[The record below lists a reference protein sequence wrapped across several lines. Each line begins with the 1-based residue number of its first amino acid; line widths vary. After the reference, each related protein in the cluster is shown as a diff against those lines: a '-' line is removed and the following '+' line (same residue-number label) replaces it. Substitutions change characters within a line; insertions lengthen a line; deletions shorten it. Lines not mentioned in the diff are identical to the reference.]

1 MTDAPTPEDLPNAAL
16 PNDWGPRLADL
27 AVRRAASQVM
37 GGPEKIAKH
46 HGRGSLTV
54 RERIDYLLD
63 PGSFREI
70 GPLVGSVPAD
80 GLVTGWG
87 RINNRPVLLGA
98 EDFTVLGGSIG
109 SGNTAKRY
117 RVAELALQEHI
128 PLVMILE
135 GAGHRPA
142 MPGDPIHTR
151 APSDLLAQAKLSG
164 YVPFVTAVLGASA
177 GHGALTAPMSDF
189 TVMAANSM
197 IFTAG
202 PPLVKASI
210 GEDITKEQLGGPQV
224 SVMSGVIHNVAADDK
239 AALGV
244 LRDYLRYLPSS
255 AWHYA
260 PVDTAGHD
268 RGPRVL
274 DEILSVVP
282 TDGRKLYD
290 MRQVISVLVDN
301 GSFFQVQPDYGETM
315 ITALAHLGGQP
326 VAIVANQPAVK
337 GGAIDSDGADKGAR
351 FLQIADSFHLPVIN
365 LCDNPGVLAG
375 SDAERAAMLRHGG
388 RMFAAQV
395 GLQTIKFHVTLRK
408 AYGFGGCI
416 MGMLGFNNHSS
427 SWAFPGATLGAM
439 PAAGSSKATHAS
451 EDTTVLLRQAE
462 LESSY
467 RSAQGL
473 GFDDL
478 LDPRQLRNVLLD
490 ALDVAV
496 ARRAMQ
502 AEPVQRVG
510 YLP

>member
-1 MTDAPTPEDLPNAAL
+1 MTDASTADDL

-27 AVRRAASQVM
+27 TRRKATSQEM

-46 HGRGSLTV
+46 HARGSDTV
-54 RERIDYLLD
+54 RERLDHLLD
-63 PGSFREI
+63 AGTFREL
-70 GPLVGSVPAD
+70 GPLVGAVPAD

-87 RINNRPVLLGA
+87 RINGRPVLVGA

-109 SGNTAKRY
+109 SGNSAKRY
-117 RVAELALQEHI
+117 RVAELALQERV

-151 APSDLLAQAKLSG
+151 APSDLIAQAKLAG
-164 YVPFVTAVLGASA
+164 HVPFVTAVLGASA

-189 TVMAANSM
+189 TVMAANSA

-210 GEDITKEQLGGPQV
+210 GEDITKDQLGGPQV
-224 SVMSGVIHNVAADDK
+224 SVVSGVIHNVATDDA
-239 AALGV
+239 AALTV
-244 LRDYLRYLPSS
+244 LREYLSYLPSS

-260 PVDTAGHD
+260 PERTGGADV
-268 RGPRVL
+268 GPRVL
-274 DEILSVVP
+274 DEILDIVP
-282 TDGRKLYD
+282 TDGRRLYD
-290 MRQVISVLVDN
+290 MRHVISALVDD

-315 ITALAHLGGQP
+315 ITALARLGGHP

-337 GGAIDSDGADKGAR
+337 GGSIDSDGADKGAR
-351 FLQIADSFHLPVIN
+351 FLQIADAFHLPVLN

-375 SDAERAAMLRHGG
+375 SDAERAAILRHGG

-416 MGMLGFNNHSS
+416 MGMLGFNNHSAS
-427 SWAFPGATLGAM
+427 YAFPGATLGAM
-439 PAAGSSKATHAS
+439 PAAGSSKATRAD

-478 LDPRQLRNVLLD
+478 IDPRELRNVLLAGLEF
-490 ALDVAV
+490 ALD
-496 ARRAMQ
+496 RRPVQ
-502 AEPVQRVG
+502 AEPVRRVG

>member
-1 MTDAPTPEDLPNAAL
+1 MTDASPSEEL

-27 AVRRAASQVM
+27 ARRRAASQVM

-80 GLVTGWG
+80 ALVTGWG
-87 RINNRPVLLGA
+87 RIDGRPVLVGA

-109 SGNTAKRY
+109 SGNAAKRY
-117 RVAELALQEHI
+117 RVAELARQERI

-151 APSDLLAQAKLSG
+151 APGDLIAQAQLSG

-189 TVMAANSM
+189 TVMAANSA

-202 PPLVKASI
+202 PPLVKAAI
-210 GEDITKEQLGGPQV
+210 GEDVTKDQLGGPQV
-224 SVMSGVIHNVAADDK
+224 SVVSGVIHNVASDDK
-239 AALGV
+239 AALDV
-244 LRDYLRYLPSS
+244 LRSYLAYMPSS
-255 AWHYA
+255 SWHYA
-260 PVDTAGHD
+260 PDSAAGSD
-268 RGPRVL
+268 LGPRRL
-274 DEILSVVP
+274 DEILEIVP
-282 TDGRKLYD
+282 TDGRRLYD
-290 MRQVISVLVDN
+290 MRHVISSLVDD

-315 ITALAHLGGQP
+315 ITALAHLGGHS
-326 VAIVANQPAVK
+326 VAIVANQPAIK
-337 GGAIDSDGADKGAR
+337 GGSIDAEGADKGAR
-351 FLQIADSFHLPVIN
+351 FLQVVDAFHLPVIN

-375 SDAERAAMLRHGG
+375 SDAERAAILRHGG

-439 PAAGSSKATHAS
+439 PAAGSSKATRAD

-478 LDPRQLRNVLLD
+478 LDPRELRNVLLE
-490 ALDVAV
+490 ALDVALG
-496 ARRAMQ
+496 RRPMQ

>member
-1 MTDAPTPEDLPNAAL
+1 MTDSVLPEDL

-27 AVRRAASQVM
+27 EQRKVAARSM
-37 GGPEKIAKH
+37 GGPEKIAKQ

-54 RERIDYLLD
+54 RERLDHLLD

-70 GPLVGSVPAD
+70 GPLVGALPAD

-87 RINNRPVLLGA
+87 RVNGRPVLVGA
-98 EDFTVLGGSIG
+98 EDFTILGGSIG
-109 SGNTAKRY
+109 AGNTAKRY
-117 RVAELALQEHI
+117 RVAELALQERI

-142 MPGDPIHTR
+142 MAGDPINTR
-151 APSDLLAQAKLSG
+151 SPSDLLAQAALSG

-189 TVMAANSM
+189 TVMAANSA

-202 PPLVKASI
+202 PPLVKSSI
-210 GEDITKEQLGGPQV
+210 GEDITKDRLGGPQV
-224 SVMSGVIHNVAADDK
+224 AVLSGVIHNVAADDK
-239 AALGV
+239 AALDV
-244 LRDYLRYLPSS
+244 LRDYLGYLPSS
-255 AWHYA
+255 AWQYA
-260 PVDTAGHD
+260 PVSNGTDTG
-268 RGPRVL
+268 RRRL
-274 DEILSVVP
+274 DEILEIVP
-282 TDGRKLYD
+282 TDGRRLYD
-290 MRQVISVLVDN
+290 MRHVISVLVDN
-301 GSFFQVQPDYGETM
+301 GTFFQVQPDYGETM

-337 GGAIDSDGADKGAR
+337 GGAIDSEGADKGAR
-351 FLQIADSFHLPVIN
+351 FLQIADSYHLPVIN

-375 SDAERAAMLRHGG
+375 SDAERAAILRHGG

-416 MGMLGFNNHSS
+416 MGMLGFNKHSS

-439 PAAGSSKATHAS
+439 PASGSSKATRAD
-451 EDTTVLLRQAE
+451 EDTTELLRQAE

-467 RSAQGL
+467 RSASGL

-478 LDPRQLRNVLLD
+478 LDPRDLRNVLLD
-490 ALDVAV
+490 ALEVAL
-496 ARRAMQ
+496 ARRPLQ
-502 AEPVQRVG
+502 AEPVARVG

>member
-1 MTDAPTPEDLPNAAL
+1 MTDAPAADDL

-27 AVRRAASQVM
+27 AARKATARTM
-37 GGPEKIAKH
+37 GGPEKIAKQ
-46 HGRGSLTV
+46 HGRGFLTV
-54 RERIDYLLD
+54 RERIDHLLD
-63 PGSFREI
+63 AGTFREI
-70 GPLVGSVPAD
+70 GPLVGQVPAD

-87 RINNRPVLLGA
+87 RINGRPVLVGA

-117 RVAELALQEHI
+117 RVAELALQERI

-151 APSDLLAQAKLSG
+151 APSDLLAQAALSG
-164 YVPFVTAVLGASA
+164 YVPFVTAVLGSSA

-189 TVMAANSM
+189 TVMATSSA

-210 GEDITKEQLGGPQV
+210 GEDITKEELGGPQV
-224 SVMSGVIHNVAADDK
+224 SVLSGVIHNVASDDK
-239 AALGV
+239 AALDV
-244 LRDYLRYLPSS
+244 LRDYLTYLPSS

-260 PVDTAGHD
+260 PVRTTGNDL
-268 RGPRVL
+268 GPRVL
-274 DEILSVVP
+274 DEILEIVP
-282 TDGRKLYD
+282 TDGRRLYD
-290 MRQVISVLVDN
+290 MRHVISALVDD
-301 GSFFQVQPDYGETM
+301 GTFFQVQPDYGETM
-315 ITALAHLGGQP
+315 ITALGHLGGQP

-337 GGAIDSDGADKGAR
+337 GGSIDSEGADKGAR

-375 SDAERAAMLRHGG
+375 SDAERAAILRHGG

-416 MGMLGFNNHSS
+416 MGMLGFNKHSAS
-427 SWAFPGATLGAM
+427 FAFPGATLGAM
-439 PAAGSSKATHAS
+439 PAAGSSKATRAD
-451 EDTTVLLRQAE
+451 EDTTALLRQAE

-478 LDPRQLRNVLLD
+478 IDPRQLRNVLLA
-490 ALDVAV
+490 ALEV
-496 ARRAMQ
+496 ARGRRPAQ
-502 AEPVQRVG
+502 PEPVRRVG

>member
-1 MTDAPTPEDLPNAAL
+1 MTDALSDDLPNA
-16 PNDWGPRLADL
+16 WGPRLADL
-27 AVRRAASQVM
+27 AARKAASQVM
-37 GGPEKIAKH
+37 GGPEKIAKQ

-54 RERIDYLLD
+54 RERLDHLLD
-63 PGSFREI
+63 AGSFREI
-70 GPLVGSVPAD
+70 GPLVGAMPAD

-87 RINNRPVLLGA
+87 RINGRPVLVGA

-109 SGNTAKRY
+109 AGNTAKRY
-117 RVAELALQEHI
+117 RVAELAMQERI

-142 MPGDPIHTR
+142 MAGDPISSR
-151 APSDLLAQAKLSG
+151 SPSDLLAQAGLSG

-189 TVMAANSM
+189 TVMAANSA

-202 PPLVKASI
+202 PPLVKSSI
-210 GEDITKEQLGGPQV
+210 GEDITKDRLGGPQV
-224 SVMSGVIHNVAADDK
+224 SVLSGVIHNVAPDDK
-239 AALGV
+239 AALDV
-244 LRDYLRYLPSS
+244 LRDYLAYFPSS
-255 AWHYA
+255 AWQYA
-260 PVDTAGHD
+260 PSNAATTDTG
-268 RGPRVL
+268 RRRL
-274 DEILSVVP
+274 DEILEIVP
-282 TDGRKLYD
+282 TDGRRLYD
-290 MRQVISVLVDN
+290 MRHVISVLVDG

-351 FLQIADSFHLPVIN
+351 FLQIADSYHLPVIN

-375 SDAERAAMLRHGG
+375 SDAERAGILRHGG

-416 MGMLGFNNHSS
+416 MGMLGFNKHSS

-439 PAAGSSKATHAS
+439 PASGSSKATNADA
-451 EDTTVLLRQAE
+451 DTTELLRQAE

-467 RSAQGL
+467 RSAGGL

-478 LDPRQLRNVLLD
+478 LDPRELRNVLLD
-490 ALDVAV
+490 ALEVALT
-496 ARRAMQ
+496 RRPAQ
-502 AEPVQRVG
+502 PEPVRRVG

>member
-1 MTDAPTPEDLPNAAL
+1 MSDAATPPEL

-27 AVRRAASQVM
+27 AERRAVSQTM
-37 GGPEKIAKH
+37 GGPEKIIKQY
-46 HGRGSLTV
+46 GRGSLTV
-54 RERIDYLLD
+54 RERIDHLLD
-63 PGSFREI
+63 PGTFREI

-80 GLVTGWG
+80 ALVTGWG
-87 RINNRPVLLGA
+87 RVNGRPVLVGA

-117 RVAELALQEHI
+117 RVAELAMQERI

-151 APSDLLAQAKLSG
+151 APSDLLAQAHLAG

-189 TVMAANSM
+189 TVMAANSA

-202 PPLVKASI
+202 PPLVKSSI
-210 GEDITKEQLGGPQV
+210 GEDVTKGDLGGPQV
-224 SVMSGVIHNVAADDK
+224 SVLSGVIHNVATDDK
-239 AALGV
+239 AALDV
-244 LRDYLRYLPSS
+244 LREYLAYMPSS
-255 AWHYA
+255 SWHYA
-260 PVDTAGHD
+260 PVVTSGPD
-268 RGPRVL
+268 RGARRL
-274 DEILSVVP
+274 DEILEIVP
-282 TDGRKLYD
+282 TDGRRLYD
-290 MRQVISVLVDN
+290 MRHVISVLVDN

-315 ITALAHLGGQP
+315 ITALGHLGGHP

-351 FLQIADSFHLPVIN
+351 FLRIADSFHLPVIN

-375 SDAERAAMLRHGG
+375 SDAERAAILRHGG

-439 PAAGSSKATHAS
+439 PASGSSMATRAD

-478 LDPRQLRNVLLD
+478 LDPRELRNVLLE
-490 ALDVAV
+490 ALDVALQ
-496 ARRAMQ
+496 RRAVQ
-502 AEPVQRVG
+502 PEPVRRVG

>member
-1 MTDAPTPEDLPNAAL
+1 MSDAPSAEDL

-27 AVRRAASQVM
+27 VQRKAASQVM
-37 GGPEKIAKH
+37 GGPERIVKQ

-80 GLVTGWG
+80 ALVTGWG
-87 RINNRPVLLGA
+87 RINGRPVLLGA

-117 RVAELALQEHI
+117 RVAELALQERI

-151 APSDLLAQAKLSG
+151 APSDLLAQAQLSG

-189 TVMAANSM
+189 TVMAANSA

-210 GEDITKEQLGGPQV
+210 GEEITKDQLGGPQV
-224 SVMSGVIHNVAADDK
+224 SVLSGVIHNVAADDK
-239 AALGV
+239 AALAV
-244 LRDYLRYLPSS
+244 LRDYLSYMPSS
-255 AWHYA
+255 SWHYA
-260 PVDTAGHD
+260 PDNTTGSD
-268 RGPRVL
+268 RGPRRL
-274 DEILSVVP
+274 DEILEIVP
-282 TDGRKLYD
+282 TDGRRLYD
-290 MRQVISVLVDN
+290 MRHVISSLVDE
-301 GSFFQVQPDYGETM
+301 GAFFQVQPDYGETM
-315 ITALAHLGGQP
+315 ITALAHLGGHP
-326 VAIVANQPAVK
+326 VAIVANQPAIK
-337 GGAIDSDGADKGAR
+337 GGSIDSEGADKGAR
-351 FLQIADSFHLPVIN
+351 FLQMADSFHLPVLN

-375 SDAERAAMLRHGG
+375 SDAERSAILRHGG

-427 SWAFPGATLGAM
+427 TWAFPGATLGAM
-439 PAAGSSKATHAS
+439 PAAGSSKATRAD
-451 EDTTVLLRQAE
+451 EDTTLLLREAE
-462 LESSY
+462 LDSSY

-478 LDPRQLRNVLLD
+478 LDPRELRNVLLE
-490 ALDVAV
+490 ALEVALAGRLV
-496 ARRAMQ
+496 Q
-502 AEPVQRVG
+502 AEPVRRVG